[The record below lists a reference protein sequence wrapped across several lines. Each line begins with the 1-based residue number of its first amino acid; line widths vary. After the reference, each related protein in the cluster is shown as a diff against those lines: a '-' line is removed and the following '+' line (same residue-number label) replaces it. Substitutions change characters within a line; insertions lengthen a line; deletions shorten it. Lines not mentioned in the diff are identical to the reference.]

1 PAHKDA
7 GKPVRYRLDSYSPG
21 TDIVSR
27 KATDFN
33 KIQLATFEKY
43 CLELKNKYPVG
54 SKIVANE
61 PDIKNTTLTGSLK
74 IEVPK
79 SNELSP
85 RLSEFKAIA
94 QKHGIE
100 LVFEPE

>member
-1 PAHKDA
+1 MLITKVHIKN
-7 GKPVRYRLDSYSPG
+7 
-21 TDIVSR
+21 
-27 KATDFN
+27 F
-33 KIQLATFEKY
+33 KIFKGSFK
-43 CLELKNKYPVG
+43 LELKNKYPVG